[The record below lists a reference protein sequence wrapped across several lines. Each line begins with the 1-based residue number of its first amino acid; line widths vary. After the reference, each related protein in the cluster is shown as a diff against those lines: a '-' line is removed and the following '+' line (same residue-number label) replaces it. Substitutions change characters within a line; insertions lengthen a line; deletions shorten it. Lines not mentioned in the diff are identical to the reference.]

1 MSIKKVGKY
10 EYQKSRIYKD
20 TPKEV
25 LDKVKIM
32 FSYNKET
39 GEITN
44 LRYGEIYTN
53 KNKKGYIRDIYLMY
67 NGTQYAINGH
77 RLAWFL
83 ATGEAL
89 HKEEQVDHINHIKHD
104 NRFINLRKCSNA
116 ENQRNTLNRGKSSQ
130 YKGVSSYTDRRSGLI
145 RYSVSISINGKRKSV
160 GKFQDEIT
168 AAKYY
173 DAAARFYYGEFSFV
187 NFNETFIPTL
197 DVEELRKYKKENII
211 IKSAKGIAIV
221 QLDNND
227 NYVRDWDSSNQ
238 AAKFLGVTASAILAC
253 IWGNNKTCK

>member
-67 NGTQYAINGH
+67 N
-77 RLAWFL
+77 
-83 ATGEAL
+83 
-89 HKEEQVDHINHIKHD
+89 
-104 NRFINLRKCSNA
+104 
-116 ENQRNTLNRGKSSQ
+116 
-130 YKGVSSYTDRRSGLI
+130 
-145 RYSVSISINGKRKSV
+145 
-160 GKFQDEIT
+160 
-168 AAKYY
+168 
-173 DAAARFYYGEFSFV
+173 
-187 NFNETFIPTL
+187 
-197 DVEELRKYKKENII
+197 
-211 IKSAKGIAIV
+211 
-221 QLDNND
+221 
-227 NYVRDWDSSNQ
+227 
-238 AAKFLGVTASAILAC
+238 
-253 IWGNNKTCK
+253 